1 MSHARASRPS
11 PSCSL
16 APAWAAC
23 RLATMIAAMIAP
35 MIAPMIAMGAAL
47 LTAPSASHASG
58 LSTPLVGSPWSSV
71 VTQDPA
77 AVYFNPS
84 LLAGVEGLKLQ
95 LGGSFVWAQASY
107 RREYR
112 ATYQRADSLEF
123 KLPLSAGAVDASKT
137 GWASPLGVT
146 IALPLGSAFASYG
159 ITDDLALGL
168 GVYATDGATLRAP
181 DDGPQR
187 FQVQEALILALHLTP
202 SVAYRVT
209 PWLSVGAGLNL
220 VYGSMSLRQVVD
232 LAGTDMLGDAFANP
246 PLNQPN
252 DFGADATPAV
262 RELDVM
268 ARLATLT
275 THAFGVRFNAGVTV
289 RPAKG
294 WTIGA
299 AYQHGVGL
307 VFKGDAYLDMN
318 HDFFTGDLAAKGLEY
333 PPVVHGTAYIELPLP
348 ASVRLGVGWEV
359 TERDQLQLAVGWVG
373 WSALKSI
380 DVTLKSPD
388 LAQPKLGMGP
398 VTEISLP
405 KNDMDTVEVDAL
417 YVRDVTPA
425 LRLGG
430 RLGYQSSATP
440 DETMDL
446 SGIDGHRL
454 TGGIMADYRVGGS
467 VRLGAHVLVQQVLP
481 RRVTASLYDRGNG
494 EYALTMLVLGGT
506 MDIAL

>member
-1 MSHARASRPS
+1 
-11 PSCSL
+11 L
-16 APAWAAC
+16 
-23 RLATMIAAMIAP
+23 
-35 MIAPMIAMGAAL
+35 
-47 LTAPSASHASG
+47 
-58 LSTPLVGSPWSSV
+58 
-71 VTQDPA
+71 D
-77 AVYFNPS
+77 
-84 LLAGVEGLKLQ
+84 LQ

-112 ATYQRADSLEF
+112 AAYQYEDSLEF
-123 KLPLSAGAVDASKT
+123 KLPLSAGAIDPAKS
-137 GWASPLGVT
+137 GWAAPLGVT

-159 ITDDLALGL
+159 VTEDLALGL
-168 GVYATDGATLRAP
+168 GVYATDGATLKAP

-232 LAGTDMLGDAFANP
+232 LAGTDMLGDAFSNP
-246 PLNQPN
+246 PLSQPN
-252 DFGADATPAV
+252 DFGADAPPAV
-262 RELDVM
+262 RELEVM
-268 ARLATLT
+268 ARPATLT
-275 THAFGVRFNAGVTV
+275 TQAFGVRFNAGVTV
-289 RPAKG
+289 HPAKG

-318 HDFFTGDLAAKGLEY
+318 HDFFTGDLAAKGLQY
-333 PPVVHGTAYIELPLP
+333 PPLVHGTAYIELPLP
-348 ASVRLGVGWEV
+348 ASARLGVGWEV
-359 TERDQLQLAVGWVG
+359 TERDRIQLAVGWVG
-373 WSALKSI
+373 WSALDAI
-380 DVTLKSPD
+380 DVTLESPE
-388 LAQPKLGMGP
+388 LAQPELGMGP
-398 VTEISLP
+398 VTRISLP
-405 KNDMDTVEVDAL
+405 KRDRDTLEVDAL
-417 YVRDVTPA
+417 YMRRMSAA

-454 TGGIMADYRVGGS
+454 TGGIMVDYRLGS
-467 VRLGAHVLVQQVLP
+467 AVRLGGHVLVQQVLP

-506 MDIAL
+506 LDIAL